1 MSEIVNKKRKFEN
14 CKRLSIDESHVT
26 LSHLNIASATR
37 VYHSFSC
44 ADTLFSPIKIRH
56 TAMNHIHTYQKL
68 FGLLAITASSL
79 SLNGQTTT
87 FNDTF
92 DVGTNPTVG
101 DDAGDPN
108 DTAWTTAND
117 VSISVNTG
125 NQLGSGNSLDGNVS
139 GSLNLT
145 STTFSTQT
153 LSSVGDSLSISFDYA
168 YNGAAGQTE
177 YIPAFGLYDSSIDEG
192 YYGRVD
198 NTSLR
203 IFQEDDSASGY
214 LAGSDSTSD
223 LVQVFAS
230 NYSYGGQEVRFG
242 LTLTRTASNEV
253 TIAMSIVDPA
263 DSGNN
268 VSFSGVDSTGALI
281 AFDTFALRSR
291 STDFYMDN
299 VTLEYSAVPEPG
311 AFALIAGSLA
321 LFAIMIRR
329 RQ

>member
-1 MSEIVNKKRKFEN
+1 MSEMLNKKRKSEN
-14 CKRLSIDESHVT
+14 CKRLSIDESHVI

-37 VYHSFSC
+37 LYHSCSC
-44 ADTLFSPIKIRH
+44 AGTLFTPIRIRH
-56 TAMNHIHTYQKL
+56 TAMNHIHTYHKL

-79 SLNGQTTT
+79 SLNGQTTI

-117 VSISVNTG
+117 VSISVDTG
-125 NQLGSGNSLDGNVS
+125 NQLGSGNSLDGNVL

-153 LSSVGDSLSISFDYA
+153 LSSVGDSLSVSFDYA

-192 YYGRVD
+192 YYGRVED
-198 NTSLR
+198 TSLR

-242 LTLTRTASNEV
+242 LTLTRTASDEV

-299 VTLEYSAVPEPG
+299 VTLEYTAVPEPDT
-311 AFALIAGSLA
+311 FALIAGSLA

-329 RQ
+329 R